1 MSVYSKYNNFYTEG
15 SGSRVYLDGEECTD
29 HIEEVEIFETVR
41 KVVRVYSKEPITHEK
56 AAELVEELYDEAEI
70 IINGDADVH
79 DLKIV

>member
-1 MSVYSKYNNFYTEG
+1 MSVYSKYNNLYTEG

-29 HIEEVEIFETVR
+29 HIEEIEIFETAR

-70 IINGDADVH
+70 IINGYADVH
-79 DLKIV
+79 DLRIV